1 MTGIYLTTAREKN
14 YQISKL
20 VRSKSGLVFDKLL
33 VSIILGRVSAFGP
46 CKGRFKG
53 ANPLFLLQTKR
64 NKIVQTSN
72 NLFSDW

>member
-33 VSIILGRVSAFGP
+33 VSIILGIVSAFGP
-46 CKGRFKG
+46 
-53 ANPLFLLQTKR
+53 
-64 NKIVQTSN
+64 
-72 NLFSDW
+72 

>member
-33 VSIILGRVSAFGP
+33 VSIILGRVSAFGQY
-46 CKGRFKG
+46 KGRLKG
-53 ANPLFLLQTKR
+53 TNPLFLLQTKKQ
-64 NKIVQTSN
+64 NCTNVQ
-72 NLFSDW
+72 

>member
-33 VSIILGRVSAFGP
+33 VSIILDRVSAFGP
-46 CKGRFKG
+46 
-53 ANPLFLLQTKR
+53 
-64 NKIVQTSN
+64 
-72 NLFSDW
+72 

>member
-33 VSIILGRVSAFGP
+33 VLTIWAETSASG
-46 CKGRFKG
+46 
-53 ANPLFLLQTKR
+53 
-64 NKIVQTSN
+64 
-72 NLFSDW
+72 